1 MVRPVYH
8 LNIINFYKP
17 EIMNKLAKKIM
28 KLIFGL
34 ILLANFSTPTLAEA
48 LRHSKIPTQSC
59 SFIIEGQINKQRLE
73 KFRADLISLRNPKSC
88 MLDNYGVPAHSFF
101 NLVTITNSP
110 GGDLN
115 AAFEIMKLIRKYKL
129 NTHLDELL
137 SETPNCLSSCSL
149 IFASGIQR
157 HYTNPYQ
164 LGSANNN
171 VLLGIHKPYFTKG
184 SYDYETEEKLLDKM
198 KYEIMDFLS
207 IGGIDPRFTIRM
219 FEVQSK
225 NIEFPSISDLLIWR
239 VITSLNYPI
248 NYKAAGVIDNTSTD
262 KLCIA
267 SEYFSSLKYAFQFKE
282 HVKDNKP
289 KSGYSVSKI
298 KDAYNRILSCLNYT
312 FID

>member
-1 MVRPVYH
+1 MKLVYH
-8 LNIINFYKP
+8 FKTINFYEP
-17 EIMNKLAKKIM
+17 EFMNKLTKRIM
-28 KLIFGL
+28 TLIFGL
-34 ILLANFSTPTLAEA
+34 ILLANFSTLTLAEA
-48 LRHSKIPTQSC
+48 LRHSKVPTQSC

-137 SETPNCLSSCSL
+137 SETPKCLSSCSL

-157 HYTNPYQ
+157 HYTNPKQ

-171 VLLGIHKPYFTKG
+171 ILLGIHKPYFTKG

-239 VITSLNYPI
+239 VITSLNHPI

-262 KLCIA
+262 KRCRR
-267 SEYFSSLKYAFQFKE
+267 SEYFTILNVAYELQGYVSQNNPIDGNSVNKLK
-282 HVKDNKP
+282 N
-289 KSGYSVSKI
+289 GYERV
-298 KDAYNRILSCLNYT
+298 LSCLNYT
-312 FID
+312 FIE